1 MKLSII
7 TINYNDATGLKK
19 TLDSVAK
26 QTSCNFEHI
35 IIDGASTDGSV
46 EIIREY
52 ESTLASSLSPL
63 ASNLKWLSE
72 LDKGIYNAMNKGIKM
87 ATGDYLLF
95 LNSGDCLVDDEVVEH
110 FVLCDNREDIISGGC
125 NYQQELDY

>member
-72 LDKGIYNAMNKGIKM
+72 LDKGIYNAMNKGINK
-87 ATGDYLLF
+87 
-95 LNSGDCLVDDEVVEH
+95 NE
-110 FVLCDNREDIISGGC
+110 N
-125 NYQQELDY
+125 